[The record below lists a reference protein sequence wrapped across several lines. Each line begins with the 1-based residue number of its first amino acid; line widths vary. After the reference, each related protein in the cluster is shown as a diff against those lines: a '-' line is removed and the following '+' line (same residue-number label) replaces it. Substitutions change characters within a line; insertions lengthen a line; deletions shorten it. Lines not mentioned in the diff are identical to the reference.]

1 MDKENGGNIWRK
13 KICFFFLHR
22 EEEKQRRKRRKMFGK
37 GRLLTGRRIRKRG
50 NIPGIGWYLIG
61 PTII

>member
-1 MDKENGGNIWRK
+1 MEKENM
-13 KICFFFLHR
+13 FFFLHR